1 MMRTIIREHQCAI
14 LRLRRPIRLPSS
26 TTRNRT
32 ILNTSFPRLSAILL
46 GRTGNEE
53 RNDGFITA
61 GEWPAFN
68 VKSDLLVMSACETG
82 LGKIVSGE
90 GVQGLPYSL

>member
-1 MMRTIIREHQCAI
+1 M
-14 LRLRRPIRLPSS
+14 
-26 TTRNRT
+26 
-32 ILNTSFPRLSAILL
+32 NTSFPRLSAILL